1 MAPAPSY
8 NLAMKSGRHGMC
20 LDSGLLYDI
29 PNAQSLKVCSWQS
42 AERYLNGFYSKNV
55 FLRLWENYHQIAA
68 ILGKAR
74 SIGENPEATQERKV
88 IFREASKVV
97 KAYRKRKAAG
107 GFKTDAEYLRER
119 VMAYSKYAAA
129 MNELE
134 GYFGNAGHI
143 RFRQSVLTVKGL

>member
-1 MAPAPSY
+1 MHKSTFSEPTIAPAPSY
-8 NLAMKSGRHGMC
+8 NLAMKSGRH
-20 LDSGLLYDI
+20 D
-29 PNAQSLKVCSWQS
+29 WQS

-107 GFKTDAEYLRER
+107 GFKTDAEDLRER

-134 GYFGNAGHI
+134 GYFGHK
-143 RFRQSVLTVKGL
+143 FSV